1 MDSVLVASEPVPEGT
16 HEVRGVD
23 FDKFQGRDITVAELV
38 ENLTHTGFQ
47 GSAVAEAARIINDM
61 VCLRCGQYDTG
72 NFLEELNSYNSFFS
86 GHIVTPRPAPKPL
99 SSSATRPI

>member
-1 MDSVLVASEPVPEGT
+1 MSTSAPTSAMDSVLVASEPIPEGT

-23 FDKFQGRDITVAELV
+23 FDKYQDRDITVAELV

-61 VCLRCGQYDTG
+61 VRFAIWKIY
-72 NFLEELNSYNSFFS
+72 
-86 GHIVTPRPAPKPL
+86 H
-99 SSSATRPI
+99 